1 MNSGSGGHGSSG
13 DTSQKEMPRLLTAK
27 LTAKST
33 SAYFLDFVF
42 IFFYTILVA
51 RGKEERN

>member
-51 RGKEERN
+51 RGKEKRN